1 MSIDLVEVVT
11 CSTCPA
17 PTSLNAT
24 YIGPDTLIVSW
35 TNGLSE
41 TSWNYEY
48 GPFGY
53 TQGSGTTGVFD
64 SNPDTITGISP
75 NVLYDFY
82 LQSDCITDQS
92 YWQGPLMVSTLQNDD
107 ACNAILVPV
116 DGSTTTYSNFGATA
130 QPGEPGPVENSVWF
144 KAVVPVSGHIAI
156 GTCGETF
163 DTELNVF
170 SVTDCNDF
178 ATYTDLGYADF
189 NPWGCAGLHPAGIE
203 LCGLTP
209 LDTVYFWVDG
219 WFGSEGT
226 FPLRLWDLEANAGTG
241 DTVDVCVGDTL
252 NLWSAI
258 SGQNSNDGVWNYPN
272 NSAAITNDSLFIS
285 SNASVGGDMVYYIL
299 SNACDSDTTAA
310 TVNVLLSSNAG
321 EDGVLDVCMN
331 QPINLLSGLSGN
343 VDLGGIWYDPSNN
356 PTSSAIVASSIPGQ
370 FNYDYITSNG
380 VCPEDT
386 SNVVVNVLSTCDY
399 LNIEALV
406 FGNMTIHP
414 NPTSGV
420 VNITNTG
427 SVEVFD
433 YELRD
438 VNGKVI
444 RIKKAAINGTE
455 TAEVSLEELNPGIYL
470 IRIFNNTAEKTFRIV
485 KE

>member
-1 MSIDLVEVVT
+1 
-11 CSTCPA
+11 
-17 PTSLNAT
+17 
-24 YIGPDTLIVSW
+24 
-35 TNGLSE
+35 
-41 TSWNYEY
+41 
-48 GPFGY
+48 
-53 TQGSGTTGVFD
+53 
-64 SNPDTITGISP
+64 
-75 NVLYDFY
+75 
-82 LQSDCITDQS
+82 
-92 YWQGPLMVSTLQNDD
+92 
-107 ACNAILVPV
+107 
-116 DGSTTTYSNFGATA
+116 
-130 QPGEPGPVENSVWF
+130 
-144 KAVVPVSGHIAI
+144 
-156 GTCGETF
+156 
-163 DTELNVF
+163 
-170 SVTDCNDF
+170 
-178 ATYTDLGYADF
+178 
-189 NPWGCAGLHPAGIE
+189 
-203 LCGLTP
+203 
-209 LDTVYFWVDG
+209 
-219 WFGSEGT
+219 
-226 FPLRLWDLEANAGTG
+226 
-241 DTVDVCVGDTL
+241 
-252 NLWSAI
+252 
-258 SGQNSNDGVWNYPN
+258 
-272 NSAAITNDSLFIS
+272 
-285 SNASVGGDMVYYIL
+285 
-299 SNACDSDTTAA
+299 
-310 TVNVLLSSNAG
+310 
-321 EDGVLDVCMN
+321 
-331 QPINLLSGLSGN
+331 LSGLSGN